1 MKDGKLIIFSAPSGA
16 GKTTLVKHLLEQESD
31 HLAFSISCAT
41 REKRI
46 GEEHGKDY
54 YFLSLEDFK
63 KKIENNEF
71 AEWEE
76 VYKDHYY
83 GTLKSEI
90 QRIWDSGK
98 HVLFDIDVVGG
109 LNLKNKFKDKALAIF
124 VQPPSLNVLAERLRN
139 RNTDSEEKLQM
150 RIDKAVDELQFVD
163 DFDKV
168 IVNDDLATAQKEILE
183 IVENFIRN

>member
-16 GKTTLVKHLLEQESD
+16 GKTTLVKHLLKKRSND
-31 HLAFSISCAT
+31 LAFSISCAT
-41 REKRI
+41 RDKRV

-54 YFLSLEDFK
+54 YFLAPEAFK
-63 KKIENNEF
+63 QKIDNNEF

-76 VYKDHYY
+76 VYENHYY

-109 LNLKNKFKDKALAIF
+109 LNLKKQFKDKALAIF
-124 VQPPSLNVLAERLRN
+124 VQPPSLAVLADRLKT
-139 RNTDSEEKLQM
+139 RNTDSDDKLQM
-150 RIDKAVDELQFVD
+150 RIDKAVDELTFAE
-163 DFDKV
+163 DFDVV
-168 IVNDDLATAQKEILE
+168 IVNDDLDKAQEEILQ
-183 IVENFIRN
+183 IVHNFLDK